1 MQVIHRSYIEWMD
14 IGQILDASEDAL
26 AVGDPVGP
34 AGFWRAVAAVKRDP
48 DLVERFADRISVID
62 SEAFRQWVMITVPL
76 WAGNLLAIGGTLV
89 GFALIW
95 WAYFLGGLLSGL
107 IFLLGFG
114 IILVT
119 THSLAHLLI
128 GSLVGIKF
136 LKWFVGSVTQPQPG
150 VKIDYS
156 TYLRTPPRSRAWM
169 HASGAIVTKLIPF
182 LLLGAAY
189 GADVPGWVV
198 VVLLGVGIGQIV
210 TDLVW
215 STTSSD
221 WKKFKREME
230 FAQGR

>member
-1 MQVIHRSYIEWMD
+1 MD
-14 IGQILDASEDAL
+14 IDQILDSSEDAL
-26 AVGDPVGP
+26 AVGDQIGP
-34 AGFWRAVAAVKRDP
+34 TGFWGAVATVKGDP
-48 DLVERFADRISVID
+48 DLVERYADRISVID
-62 SEAFRQWVMITVPL
+62 AEAFRQWAMITVPL
-76 WAGNLLAIGGTLV
+76 WAGNLLAIGGTFV

-95 WAYFLGGLLSGL
+95 WAYFLGDLLSGL

-119 THSLAHLLI
+119 THSLAHLLV
-128 GSLVGIKF
+128 GSLVGMSF
-136 LKWFVGSVTQPQPG
+136 LSWFVGSVTRPQPG

-189 GADVPGWVV
+189 GANVPRWVML
-198 VVLLGVGIGQIV
+198 VLLGVGIGQIV
-210 TDLVW
+210 TDVVW

>member
-1 MQVIHRSYIEWMD
+1 MQVIYRSYIEWMEID
-14 IGQILDASEDAL
+14 QILHASEDAL
-26 AVGDPVGP
+26 AVGDPIGHT
-34 AGFWRAVAAVKRDP
+34 GFWRAVATVKGDP
-48 DLVERFADRISVID
+48 DLVERYADRISVID
-62 SEAFRQWVMITVPL
+62 AEAFRQWAMITVPL
-76 WAGNLLAIGGTLV
+76 WAGNLLAIGGTFV

-95 WAYFLGGLLSGL
+95 WAYFLGDLLAGL

-119 THSLAHLLI
+119 THSLTHLLV
-128 GSLVGIKF
+128 GSLVGINF
-136 LKWFVGSVTQPQPG
+136 LKWFVGSVTRPQPG

-169 HASGAIVTKLIPF
+169 HASGAIVTKLMPF

-189 GADVPGWVV
+189 GADVPRWVV
-198 VVLLGVGIGQIV
+198 LVLLGVGIGQIV

-230 FAQGR
+230 FAQTR